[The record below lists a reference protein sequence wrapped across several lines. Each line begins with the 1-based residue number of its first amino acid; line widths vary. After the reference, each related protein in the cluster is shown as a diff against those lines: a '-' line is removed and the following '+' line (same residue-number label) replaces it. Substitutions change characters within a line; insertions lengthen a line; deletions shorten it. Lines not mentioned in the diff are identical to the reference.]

1 MLYPKPQKLSLTDEY
16 LNIEKLTVNGQ
27 EFEIGPLVI
36 NPFSIPH
43 DTSDPVGYLVKVRS
57 KSEEVRSAEYDFY
70 LKATKNVLPRALALD
85 MGATL
90 TSLRRVKQWK
100 FELKDAVP
108 FDKILNT
115 SPADFASLVLPVS
128 AVLRA

>member
-1 MLYPKPQKLSLTDEY
+1 MRAFR
-16 LNIEKLTVNGQ
+16 TVGCAAVVLAMGLGQ
-27 EFEIGPLVI
+27 AAQGDCRE
-36 NPFSIPH
+36 
-43 DTSDPVGYLVKVRS
+43 
-57 KSEEVRSAEYDFY
+57 A
-70 LKATKNVLPRALALD
+70 PRALALD

-100 FELKDAVP
+100 FELKEAVP